1 MRPTRLALLSL
12 PLLVTT
18 AAARPSNGNGGAGGG
33 KTSAADSGGPGVA
46 ARSSGGSG
54 GGGGG
59 GGGGALSKVSG
70 GIGSASRA
78 STPPQGSTTYHPETD
93 RIAELCYD
101 GNGRVIDAHDVDECY
116 YPRIHHSGN
125 VTMIKRRARFEPP
138 QPAATF
144 GFYAGAQ
151 KVHDSDGSV
160 ALELAVV
167 DRRFRIDGTYARYF
181 ERQREAGL
189 LTMTMPTLTGGVR
202 IDDMGSTAVFLEGG
216 VVHVRT
222 DNDVMGDSKLTGPIA
237 GMRVEHALADKI
249 SVLGNVQ
256 QMWFDNE
263 IRATAARVGVRYK
276 YVQASFRV
284 LDFNVGPPL
293 YGPEVGVRF

>member
-1 MRPTRLALLSL
+1 MR
-12 PLLVTT
+12 V
-18 AAARPSNGNGGAGGG
+18 
-33 KTSAADSGGPGVA
+33 
-46 ARSSGGSG
+46 
-54 GGGGG
+54 
-59 GGGGALSKVSG
+59 
-70 GIGSASRA
+70 
-78 STPPQGSTTYHPETD
+78 
-93 RIAELCYD
+93 
-101 GNGRVIDAHDVDECY
+101 
-116 YPRIHHSGN
+116 
-125 VTMIKRRARFEPP
+125 EPP
-138 QPAATF
+138 GPPATF

-167 DRRFRIDGTYARYF
+167 DRRFRLDGTYSRYF
-181 ERQREAGL
+181 ERQQGAGL

-202 IDDMGSTAVFLEGG
+202 IDDLGATAVYLEGG

-237 GMRVEHALADKI
+237 GMRVEHTLAPKF
-249 SVLGNVQ
+249 SLLGNVQ